1 MPQQLANFKAE
12 FFKALAHPIR
22 IRIIDCLRN
31 GEKGVNEL
39 SDILRIEPANVS
51 QQLAILRVRNIVIG
65 RKAGS
70 NVYYS
75 VSDTTLFR
83 LLDVARQIFNN
94 HLVGVRNMLQ
104 QKEKTPKERLTPT
117 NCKGRSVFLF
127 LSTSALLT
135 CGRSVGAQ
143 RQNRFARGLRLRGR
157 TLACTHERTEGLE
170 VWPRE
175 VDLKPACGVFGC
187 RV

>member
-1 MPQQLANFKAE
+1 MSMPQQIANFKAE

-22 IRIIDCLRN
+22 IQILNCLRN

-39 SDILRIEPANVS
+39 SEILQIEPANVS

-83 LLDVARQIFNN
+83 LLDVAKDIFNN
-94 HLVGVRNMLQ
+94 HLVGVRDMLQ
-104 QKEKTPKERLTPT
+104 QMEA
-117 NCKGRSVFLF
+117 V
-127 LSTSALLT
+127 
-135 CGRSVGAQ
+135 Q
-143 RQNRFARGLRLRGR
+143 
-157 TLACTHERTEGLE
+157 
-170 VWPRE
+170 
-175 VDLKPACGVFGC
+175 
-187 RV
+187 